1 MKSSRI
7 VSFLTFSALVAAALQ
22 LAGCDP
28 IKDEGAESG
37 GSEESGSSGDPEPTT
52 GETTDPPAL
61 VSHAGEA
68 CVTERASQACGDGE
82 REGFEICMATV
93 PGGED
98 LVWSECLVEPCKVF
112 EATRPCSDAEGKPG
126 VERCIELPDMAP
138 LYWGRCAPEVCSVGF
153 EDCETR
159 QTCVLDLTGA
169 TVWKDN
175 GGAWSDKC
183 DTPLVLQFGEQA
195 PEFSPAPV
203 SAAAFDISGV
213 GRCTAN
219 DWPTAAT
226 PWLVRD
232 LDRSGDIE
240 GGHEL
245 FGSGTVLASGRR
257 AAHGFEALAE
267 LDADGDR
274 KISAADAA
282 WSELLVWADSDGDR
296 VATGWEL
303 VPLSAYG
310 VAELPLEFEVAATCD
325 ERGNCGRERAAIT
338 HRVAGAAAAGQLV
351 DVHVVC
357 E

>member
-1 MKSSRI
+1 MTSPH
-7 VSFLTFSALVAAALQ
+7 LTSLSLPVFVALSL
-22 LAGCDP
+22 LACDA
-28 IKDEGAESG
+28 KDGQE
-37 GSEESGSSGDPEPTT
+37 
-52 GETTDPPAL
+52 
-61 VSHAGEA
+61 GEA
-68 CVTERASQACGDGE
+68 CATPRASQACSEGDEPGLA
-82 REGFEICMATV
+82 ICLPATEEE
-93 PGGED
+93 PES
-98 LVWSECLVEPCKVF
+98 VWSACMVEECDDPRATRECRDEAGEPGIERCVELDDGSRMWGVCAEDACVPNDFDCGTRSVCKVD
-112 EATRPCSDAEGKPG
+112 P
-126 VERCIELPDMAP
+126 
-138 LYWGRCAPEVCSVGF
+138 
-153 EDCETR
+153 
-159 QTCVLDLTGA
+159 TGA
-169 TVWKDN
+169 TAWQAF
-175 GGAWSDKC
+175 GGDWFDEC
-183 DTPLVLQFGEQA
+183 DTPLVLQLGEQG

-245 FGSGTVLASGRR
+245 FGSGTVLSSGRR

-303 VPLSAYG
+303 APLSAYG
-310 VAELPLEFEVAATCD
+310 VAELPLEFAVAPTCD

-338 HRVAGAAAAGQLV
+338 HRAGGAAAAGQLV